1 MVAKGVTVS
10 DVSVL
15 LNRLNRIESW
25 LWYIYLQERDIMA
38 LGQDILD
45 AVRSETTSVDSV
57 IALINGLVANQT
69 VTPEV
74 GAAILSEINASKAKL
89 DAAIAANT
97 PTSG

>member
-1 MVAKGVTVS
+1 LADLS
-10 DVSVL
+10 SAIL
-15 LNRLNRIESW
+15 RRLDRIETW
-25 LWYIYLQERDIMA
+25 LWYVYLQERANMA

-45 AVRSETTSVDSV
+45 AVRAETTSVDSV

-97 PTSG
+97 P